1 MLGGLEISPLRQKQ
15 ADFRRAFG
23 GKCKEG
29 GTGFRPSRLP
39 AAFGQWSRFS
49 CHAAKPPRRDISP
62 PAARKP
68 IRGPAAPSLGFPLR
82 SGLMSLLPASPRF
95 SCHAA
100 KRSGR
105 SVAFAAAQA
114 KPGPAARALG
124 FCLRSAPSSLAARF
138 SALLLSRCEASATGH
153 KSSGCEETHPGAC
166 GPLLGLSSPLRPYVP
181 APGFSALLLSRCE
194 AVRTLGRFRCGSGKT
209 RSRCAGPGLLP
220 SLRSKLPRCPLL
232 RASFRNSR
240 RLCRGRPA

>member
-82 SGLMSLLPASPRF
+82 SGLMPLLPASPRF
-95 SCHAA
+95 FCHAA

-138 SALLLSRCEASATGH
+138 SALLLARRTIR
-153 KSSGCEETHPGAC
+153 SSWWKP
-166 GPLLGLSSPLRPYVP
+166 P
-181 APGFSALLLSRCE
+181 AP
-194 AVRTLGRFRCGSGKT
+194 T
-209 RSRCAGPGLLP
+209 RP
-220 SLRSKLPRCPLL
+220 
-232 RASFRNSR
+232 
-240 RLCRGRPA
+240 

>member
-29 GTGFRPSRLP
+29 GAGFRPSRLP
-39 AAFGQWSRFS
+39 AAFGQWSRF
-49 CHAAKPPRRDISP
+49 
-62 PAARKP
+62 
-68 IRGPAAPSLGFPLR
+68 F
-82 SGLMSLLPASPRF
+82 
-95 SCHAA
+95 CHAA

>member
-1 MLGGLEISPLRQKQ
+1 MSAGICQCKMLGGQEISPLRQKQ

-39 AAFGQWSRFS
+39 AAFGQWSRFF
-49 CHAAKPPRRDISP
+49 CHAAKPPRRGISP

-95 SCHAA
+95 FCHAA

-124 FCLRSAPSSLAARF
+124 F
-138 SALLLSRCEASATGH
+138 
-153 KSSGCEETHPGAC
+153 
-166 GPLLGLSSPLRPYVP
+166 
-181 APGFSALLLSRCE
+181 
-194 AVRTLGRFRCGSGKT
+194 
-209 RSRCAGPGLLP
+209 LP